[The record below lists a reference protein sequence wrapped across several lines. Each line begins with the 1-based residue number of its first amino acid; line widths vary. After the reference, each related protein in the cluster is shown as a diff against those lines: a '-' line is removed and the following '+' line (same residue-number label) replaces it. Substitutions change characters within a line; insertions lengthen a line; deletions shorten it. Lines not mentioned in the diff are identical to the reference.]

1 MKSKEIIKRLEE
13 LNFNKDGYWVVAGS
27 AMVLHGFNS
36 ETSDIDLGC
45 STPLAD
51 FLETKYKPSI
61 SSDGNRCFHIEN
73 DIEIFE
79 NWLSDKIVFISGIP
93 TVSIKGLISM
103 KRELGREKD
112 LKDIELINTYL
123 DKHKIM

>member
-45 STPLAD
+45 TL
-51 FLETKYKPSI
+51 L
-61 SSDGNRCFHIEN
+61 
-73 DIEIFE
+73 
-79 NWLSDKIVFISGIP
+79 
-93 TVSIKGLISM
+93 
-103 KRELGREKD
+103 
-112 LKDIELINTYL
+112 
-123 DKHKIM
+123 